1 MRKKVFIGISVII
14 AAAAAVLILYMFFS
28 RLNFKKYEGIGNSGG
43 NIANSGM
50 IAENDEYVFIS
61 SLSGN
66 KNGIFKKSKNDGTVT
81 KICEDRAIYLNFYD
95 GDLYYVNLSD
105 NGFIYKIN
113 DDGDDREKKGDFE
126 NCEYLSF
133 LNENV
138 FFEFA
143 DSDSGNIYNPYKIDD
158 DFDNLVKLNDDDVE
172 GLISD
177 GKYLYY
183 SNWSDGGKIYKMKAD
198 GTEKTKLNDTYS
210 GFLNVYDGWVYYT
223 NDNDNYKIY
232 KMKTDGSENTVLCE
246 DSCGYFNCDGGYIYY
261 SNNSD
266 SNKIYKIGAD
276 GNGKTKISD
285 KEGSLIFIADSKV
298 FYINTNDGNIYSLDF
313 DGSNEKI
320 VIE

>member
-1 MRKKVFIGISVII
+1 MLRKKVVIGVSIVVVI
-14 AAAAAVLILYMFFS
+14 VILALLAFLLKSDDEYD
-28 RLNFKKYEGIGNSGG
+28 KGAGNSSG
-43 NIANSGM
+43 NIINSGM

-66 KNGIFKKSKNDGTVT
+66 KNGIFKKSKADGTVT

-95 GDLYYVNLSD
+95 GNLYYVNLSD
-105 NGFIYKIN
+105 NGFIYKID

-133 LNENV
+133 LDENI

-143 DSDSGNIYNPYKIDD
+143 DSDSGRIYNPYKIDD

-177 GKYLYY
+177 GEYLYY
-183 SNWSDGGKIYKMKAD
+183 SNWSDGGKIYKMKID
-198 GTEKTKLNDTYS
+198 GTEKIKLNDTYS
-210 GFLNVYDGWVYYT
+210 GFLNVYDGWVYYI

-232 KMKTDGSENTVLCE
+232 KMKTDGSDNAVLCE

-266 SNKIYKIGAD
+266 SNKIYKIGVD

-285 KEGSLIFIADSKV
+285 KGGSLIFIADGKL
-298 FYINTNDGNIYSLDF
+298 FYINTTDGNLYSLDF